1 VDNDSRSW
9 GQRHPRRKSGLAF
22 IAGSALGAGIVAKKM
37 RNDNK
42 YNLQKILRRLG
53 M

>member
-1 VDNDSRSW
+1 VDNDDRSW

-22 IAGSALGAGIVAKKM
+22 IAGSAIGAGFMAKKM
-37 RNDNK
+37 RRDNK
-42 YNLQKILRRLG
+42 TNIQKMLRRLG